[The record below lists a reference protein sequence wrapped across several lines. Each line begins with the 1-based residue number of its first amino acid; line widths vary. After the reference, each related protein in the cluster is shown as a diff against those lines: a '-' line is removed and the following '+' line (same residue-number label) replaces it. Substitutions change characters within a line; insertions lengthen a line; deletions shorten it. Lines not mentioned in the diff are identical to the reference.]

1 MHAKFCR
8 EDALEFVRR
17 IDVNK
22 KGNPD
27 WAPHLNYF
35 HKIVLLGVLDAMAK
49 HNCPL
54 DEDGVCEIAKELA
67 EVSYCIILFVDLHVG
82 DTLTPRLHPTPLDL
96 NRQLSHSPL
105 ALIHP

>member
-1 MHAKFCR
+1 M
-8 EDALEFVRR
+8 DFVRR

-35 HKIVLLGVLDAMAK
+35 HKIVLLGVLDEMAK

-67 EVSYCIILFVDLHVG
+67 EVS
-82 DTLTPRLHPTPLDL
+82 
-96 NRQLSHSPL
+96 
-105 ALIHP
+105 